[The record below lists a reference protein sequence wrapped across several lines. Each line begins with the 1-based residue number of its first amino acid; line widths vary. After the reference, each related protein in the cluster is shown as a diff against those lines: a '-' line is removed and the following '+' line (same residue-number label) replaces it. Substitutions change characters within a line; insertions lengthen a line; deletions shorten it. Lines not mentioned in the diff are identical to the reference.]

1 MPASISTNNNQGRL
15 DYLDGIRGV
24 GALVVFYYHLLVMF
38 IGIPFP
44 QYTALYHSV
53 LLDGPLA
60 VKVFFVISGM
70 ALSAASLKNPD
81 APILP
86 SLAARYFRLA
96 LPIFF
101 TSLIAFALM
110 GFGLMYNEEA
120 ARTGISVDWLG
131 SFYPMFP
138 SIEGVLRFS
147 FYEALMDYNLKTSYN
162 SSLWTIPF
170 EFAGSLAIYLMLL
183 VINDPKRRR
192 LAAIVLFV
200 ALYKNNTFIACFF
213 AGYLIADLNIYLAGR
228 KWKGVNF
235 AGIVLIVGASV
246 LVSIFRPKTE
256 LYWAAI
262 AILLVLGCT
271 LSVTAKALL
280 SSKIGKVLGKLSFPL
295 YLSHIFVICSLTSFL
310 YLELQKM
317 GFGTKAAFLVNLTL
331 SSICAFALAAALV
344 PMETLVVSL
353 SKKIGKAIAA
363 AGTKAWKTL
372 RLPDPV

>member
-1 MPASISTNNNQGRL
+1 MPATTSTNDTQGRL

-24 GALVVFYYHLLVMF
+24 GALTVFYYHLIVLF

-44 QYTALYHSV
+44 QYTALYKSV

-70 ALSAASLKNPD
+70 ALSAASLRNPET
-81 APILP
+81 PILP

-101 TSLIAFALM
+101 TSLIAFTLM

-120 ARTGISVDWLG
+120 ANTGISQHWLG

-138 SIEGVLRFS
+138 SIEGVLHFS
-147 FYEALMDYNLKTSYN
+147 FYEALMDYNTQTSYN
-162 SSLWTIPF
+162 SSLWTIPY

-192 LAAIVLFV
+192 LAAIVLFI
-200 ALYKNNTFIACFF
+200 ALYANNTFIACFF
-213 AGYLIADLNIYLAGR
+213 AGYLLADLNRYLAAK
-228 KWKGVNF
+228 KWTGMNIT
-235 AGIVLIVGASV
+235 GIALIVGASV
-246 LVSIFRPKTE
+246 LVSIFRPKTD
-256 LYWAAI
+256 LYWASI

-271 LSVTAKALL
+271 LSATMKTLL
-280 SSKIGKVLGKLSFPL
+280 SNKIGRILGKISFPL
-295 YLSHIFVICSLTSFL
+295 YLSHIFVICSLSSYL
-310 YLELQKM
+310 YLELPKM
-317 GFGTKAAFLVNLTL
+317 GFGTKSAFLINLTL
-331 SSICAFALAAALV
+331 SSFCAFSLAAALI

-353 SKKIGKAIAA
+353 SKKIGRSIASA
-363 AGTKAWKTL
+363 STQTWKTL
-372 RLPDPV
+372 RLPDLV